1 MMAKLGAFDMPQGA
15 GNSGGNGR
23 SGASIHTTAFGSGS
37 FGEGGTGAGGGT
49 GSAGALKVGVFGEQQ
64 AARNQPALAQG
75 TPATSPVVILY
86 KPKPAYSAEAEHLHL
101 EGEAAL
107 EVVFSA
113 AGTVRVVRVV
123 HGLGHGLDQEA
134 ERAATEIR
142 FRPATRG
149 GSPVDTTA
157 MVRILFQLT

>member
-1 MMAKLGAFDMPQGA
+1 
-15 GNSGGNGR
+15 
-23 SGASIHTTAFGSGS
+23 
-37 FGEGGTGAGGGT
+37 
-49 GSAGALKVGVFGEQQ
+49 
-64 AARNQPALAQG
+64 
-75 TPATSPVVILY
+75 VVILY
-86 KPKPAYSAEAEHLHL
+86 KPKPAYTAEAAHLHL

-113 AGTVRVVRVV
+113 SGRVRVVRVV

-134 ERAATEIR
+134 ERAAMEIR

-149 GSPVDTTA
+149 GNPVDTTA